1 MVSDF
6 YAIIIKSKN
15 KGVEINLLPIFINL
29 RYSLTSG
36 RPAILVS
43 RERIP
48 ASKDA
53 EITIF
58 QSTAERTAD
67 VPIVATAY
75 VFLLIHSIFSST
87 SFHQQCRQLSSLLL
101 FDICGLL
108 RW

>member
-1 MVSDF
+1 MHMVRYF

-48 ASKDA
+48 ASKGRGNYD
-53 EITIF
+53 F
-58 QSTAERTAD
+58 P
-67 VPIVATAY
+67 V
-75 VFLLIHSIFSST
+75 H
-87 SFHQQCRQLSSLLL
+87 CREN
-101 FDICGLL
+101 G
-108 RW
+108 